1 MKITDVIETKKYQYS
16 LDEFKKLLNITDEES
31 IDYIT
36 NMSLTDMA
44 GEIYIHTKK
53 IKQSSVGLDKK
64 DKSIIKIEP
73 HRLNC
78 GCKSLDEK
86 SLDEQNRT
94 DEDRTI

>member
-16 LDEFKKLLNITDEES
+16 LDEFKKLLNITDEET

-53 IKQSSVGLDKK
+53 IKQLNMGLDKAV
-64 DKSIIKIEP
+64 SSKIP
-73 HRLNC
+73 HTLKC
-78 GCKSLDEK
+78 ECDEC
-86 SLDEQNRT
+86 NRT
-94 DEDRTI
+94 DEDRII